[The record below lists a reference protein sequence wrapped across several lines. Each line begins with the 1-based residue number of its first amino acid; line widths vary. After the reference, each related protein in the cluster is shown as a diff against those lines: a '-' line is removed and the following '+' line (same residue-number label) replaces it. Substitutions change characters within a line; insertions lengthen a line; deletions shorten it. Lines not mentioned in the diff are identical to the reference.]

1 MKYLTTGWYDMFRR
15 SAITKWII
23 ADPKAESFDEVH
35 YQEMFQKKLR
45 QHLKAYEPLD
55 PAIDL
60 AINQKEYQRLKAM
73 PNGEELAEKFWNLY
87 LSPKAQA
94 EFYASPIFQ
103 PDEDFDPEKAT
114 EEFKRFQQ
122 SWEDV
127 FHTLPDEILSK
138 IKDIRLAA
146 LGYASQEVV
155 DLLKPYCEEQDREQE
170 QIEQEVSARNAEVLA
185 ETSLG
190 KEIDRQ
196 NAEVE
201 EYARQTLKNHLND
214 ESFERLEWRG
224 KDLYIRMTEIAFL
237 IPDAVILEQEEPL
250 IGALWAEHE
259 MYRKGD
265 RFEFHILGIAYE
277 DGSETPIYFTV
288 EGSDIQFADVD

>member
-1 MKYLTTGWYDMFRR
+1 MKYLTKDWYNMFRR
-15 SAITKWII
+15 SAIANWIT
-23 ADPKAESFDEVH
+23 ADSKAESFDEAH
-35 YQEMFQKKLR
+35 FQEMFQEKLR
-45 QHLKAYEPLD
+45 QHLKSYEPLD

-60 AINQKEYQRLKAM
+60 AINQKEYENLKAM
-73 PNGEELAEKFWNLY
+73 PGCEELAERFWQLY
-87 LSPKAQA
+87 LSPEARA
-94 EFYASPIFQ
+94 EYCSSPLFQ
-103 PDEDFDPEKAT
+103 PDE
-114 EEFKRFQQ
+114 EFRKFHQ
-122 SWEDV
+122 SWVDV
-127 FHTLPDEILSK
+127 FHTLPNEILSK

-155 DLLKPYCEEQDREQE
+155 DLLKPYCEEQEREQE

-250 IGALWAEHE
+250 IGSLWAEHE

-265 RFEFHILGIAYE
+265 RFEFHILGISYI

-288 EGSDIQFADVD
+288 EGSDIQFADVE